1 MDNSALF
8 TDSKKLTFKMNSKY
22 TQRVITNN
30 IQIVIELKILN
41 DRNIT
46 NYEDETQILPVRGI
60 KLGNFC
66 R

>member
-8 TDSKKLTFKMNSKY
+8 TDSKKLTFKMN
-22 TQRVITNN
+22 T
-30 IQIVIELKILN
+30 
-41 DRNIT
+41 T
-46 NYEDETQILPVRGI
+46 NYEDETEILPISGI